1 MDDQPTSKPDL
12 GVLADR
18 AVSLS
23 AELNGL
29 QFTCGHESTA
39 TDILTVSK
47 ELILLSD
54 ELSGLE
60 KAVDCHV
67 EQYTTVFHQDLAE
80 ILVHL
85 HGILDDVFDC
95 ATAMRKSD
103 SPELSA
109 VGWLHKKRYVNK
121 LQKHLAASKTTLT
134 VMRTVI
140 RHGKDYGTQK

>member
-1 MDDQPTSKPDL
+1 MEYQTIPNPDL
-12 GVLADR
+12 GLLAKR
-18 AVSLS
+18 AGSLS

-29 QFTCGHESTA
+29 QLTCGHETTA
-39 TDILTVSK
+39 EDIQAVSK
-47 ELILLSD
+47 ELVLLSD
-54 ELSGLE
+54 EISNLE
-60 KAVDCHV
+60 KAVNYHA
-67 EQYTTVFHQDLAE
+67 EQYTTAFHEDLAE
-80 ILVHL
+80 ILTHL

-103 SPELSA
+103 RPDLNA
-109 VGWLHKKRYVNK
+109 IGWLHKKRYVNK